1 MAVNVD
7 EIVSSVIPE
16 PEQSTGAAEVG
27 HQPGWKTAAQMRA
40 LHASIACDQRRTV
53 AERFDD

>member
-16 PEQSTGAAEVG
+16 PEQPTGAAEAG
-27 HQPGWKTAAQMRA
+27 HQPGWKTAAQIRA
-40 LHASIACDQRRTV
+40 LHASIACDRRRTA
-53 AERFDD
+53 AEGFDD